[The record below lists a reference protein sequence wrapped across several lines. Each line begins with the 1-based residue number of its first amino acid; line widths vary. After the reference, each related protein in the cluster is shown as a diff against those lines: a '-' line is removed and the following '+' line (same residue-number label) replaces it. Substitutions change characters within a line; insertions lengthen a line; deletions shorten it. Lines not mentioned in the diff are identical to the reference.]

1 MNPPELGSHLNS
13 YQHENN
19 SHKSHFNAVPPQYPL
34 HGVQSPVTAN
44 RYLASSS
51 QHQVPSNQFQVP
63 PCAYVAPGNQ
73 YGASYVHEVTPYGQY
88 MTPNVAPYGQ
98 MMAPNAYDVS
108 NQGNFFPAPMQ
119 FYPQPGLV
127 PPEPIYSGIYAN
139 QGYPVYSDPDMMYP
153 EGYWN
158 DPSNGY
164 QEQDENRCPDPVA
177 GVGVNA
183 GEGKS
188 GVLQGDVG
196 RPLLKAVD
204 VPETNLHSRS
214 FDIMEDKLKVNS
226 YLDLSPT

>member
-1 MNPPELGSHLNS
+1 MNS
-13 YQHENN
+13 YQHENSSQN
-19 SHKSHFNAVPPQYPL
+19 LHRYKSHFNAVPPQYPL
-34 HGVQSPVTAN
+34 HGIQSRVPTN
-44 RYLASSS
+44 RYFASSS
-51 QHQVPSNQFQVP
+51 QHQVPYNQFQVP
-63 PCAYVAPGNQ
+63 PCAYVAPSNQ
-73 YGASYVHEVTPYGQY
+73 YGISYVHEVTPDGQY
-88 MTPNVAPYGQ
+88 MTPDVAPYGQ
-98 MMAPNAYDVS
+98 MLAPNAYNVS

-127 PPEPIYSGIYAN
+127 PPEPIYSGIYASE
-139 QGYPVYSDPDMMYP
+139 GYPVCSDPGMMYP